1 MLSQR
6 VVFMLCA
13 IFNTWLQI
21 FVTASFNF
29 ILIYTVQGRYNSNLV
44 SKGNVVFFFYHPFC
58 ESISLSLFNTLF
70 VVFCELIQHLL

>member
-6 VVFMLCA
+6 DVFMLCA
-13 IFNTWLQI
+13 IFNTWLQL

-29 ILIYTVQGRYNSNLV
+29 ILIFTVQGRHNSNLV
-44 SKGNVVFFFYHPFC
+44 SKGNVVFFSITLFV
-58 ESISLSLFNTLF
+58 ISLSLFNTLF